1 MFSISFVW
9 GLAALFILRFAM
21 IFMSSGIDPAMQ
33 IWLAKKTD
41 ERSRGQ
47 MFGWASAMR
56 CLGLGLAPVAGGPIA
71 ANLGIRFIFAGG
83 SVFFILTALFV
94 LLAMRYYKEI

>member
-1 MFSISFVW
+1 
-9 GLAALFILRFAM
+9 
-21 IFMSSGIDPAMQ
+21 MSSGIDPAMQ

-71 ANLGIRFIFAGG
+71 ANLGIRFVFAGG
-83 SVFFILTALFV
+83 SLFFLLTAACIH
-94 LLAMRYYKEI
+94 LAMRHYKEI